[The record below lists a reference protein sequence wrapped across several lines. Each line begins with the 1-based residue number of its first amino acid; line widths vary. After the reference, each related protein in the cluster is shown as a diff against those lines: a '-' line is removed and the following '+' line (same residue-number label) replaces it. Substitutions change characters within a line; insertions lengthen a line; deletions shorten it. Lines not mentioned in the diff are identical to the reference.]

1 MRTRCLGSLLLYWRQ
16 PRPGGGCRGCS
27 PSCRGVVAAGGGCRG
42 CSPSC
47 WAPVA
52 WLEGSANQISL
63 KFAFAFPF
71 YHIVSVSQLVVTVAN
86 SERRNCNGMAQGGND
101 VDELADVLTQL
112 LVGGLQLR
120 ESLGD
125 RLWVTWGW

>member
-1 MRTRCLGSLLLYWRQ
+1 MGRVFYTTFVEGDQAAICIRTPLPSTPKSMEAAPHSAAEKTSLGY
-16 PRPGGGCRGCS
+16 
-27 PSCRGVVAAGGGCRG
+27 
-42 CSPSC
+42 
-47 WAPVA
+47 
-52 WLEGSANQISL
+52 
-63 KFAFAFPF
+63 
-71 YHIVSVSQLVVTVAN
+71 IVSVSQLVVTVAN

>member
-1 MRTRCLGSLLLYWRQ
+1 MARCKAIK
-16 PRPGGGCRGCS
+16 PP
-27 PSCRGVVAAGGGCRG
+27 
-42 CSPSC
+42 
-47 WAPVA
+47 
-52 WLEGSANQISL
+52 
-63 KFAFAFPF
+63 FAFPSLHAQKHEAAPHSAAEKTSLG
-71 YHIVSVSQLVVTVAN
+71 YIVSVSQLVVTVAN